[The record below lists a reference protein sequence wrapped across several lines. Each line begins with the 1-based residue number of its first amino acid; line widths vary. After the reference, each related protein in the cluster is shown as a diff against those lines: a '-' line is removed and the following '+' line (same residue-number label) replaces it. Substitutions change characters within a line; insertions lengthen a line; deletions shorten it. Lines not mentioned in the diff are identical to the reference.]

1 MKCEKKTEG
10 TQEQEPLDWRIVHFY
25 KELSRNIKDNDLD
38 IMSLMNEMDEM
49 QKKIER
55 LEETVKNI
63 SNFAHDLSII
73 MELQKEKIKILE
85 AKK

>member
-1 MKCEKKTEG
+1 MKCENKTENIE
-10 TQEQEPLDWRIVHFY
+10 EQEPLDWRIVHFY

-55 LEETVKNI
+55 LERRI
-63 SNFAHDLSII
+63 
-73 MELQKEKIKILE
+73 EKLE
-85 AKK
+85 ATR

>member
-1 MKCEKKTEG
+1 MKCENRKEEKEK
-10 TQEQEPLDWRIVHFY
+10 ELDWRIVHFY

-55 LEETVKNI
+55 LERRIEK
-63 SNFAHDLSII
+63 L
-73 MELQKEKIKILE
+73 EEQKK
-85 AKK
+85 